1 MSGVAPHWASE
12 NDQVACTTTP
22 ACRMLLFGFAQVPT
36 TALHGFPAAVQAAAP
51 PHPVPAAEQRGVVQ
65 QLVDAHHPGARL
77 GGGALVVGRT
87 LRACKGASW
96 NTNGRTSCHPNMLPQ
111 EVDPHYQR
119 TVMVCSKFD
128 NRLKAGPGAS
138 PGGGHSRAAAF
149 MAVVLLA
156 GVLLTLLLQCHS
168 VLCLPRAAAG
178 VQRAVGGGQVP
189 ERQRLPAPLRQA
201 LLRGWVTAGYS
212 RSGVLCTSCCVTA
225 GFFRNCCCHGAPA
238 PAAALPKDRA
248 GGSGT
253 TSSAEW
259 RKAIQVG
266 APGKCI
272 ARGQGIRPL
281 MRPKAL
287 HISGGGSRVS
297 VFPLLLSAVAGG
309 GLQREDAPARVDRG
323 RL

>member
-1 MSGVAPHWASE
+1 
-12 NDQVACTTTP
+12 
-22 ACRMLLFGFAQVPT
+22 MLLFGFAQVPT

-201 LLRGWVTAGYS
+201 LLRGWVPPGTAG
-212 RSGVLCTSCCVTA
+212 A
-225 GFFRNCCCHGAPA
+225 GFCAPVVASPLASSATVAVTVLLPLLQRCPRTGRAAPA
-238 PAAALPKDRA
+238 PPPRQNGARPSRWVHPGSALLEA
-248 GGSGT
+248 
-253 TSSAEW
+253 
-259 RKAIQVG
+259 KA
-266 APGKCI
+266 
-272 ARGQGIRPL
+272 
-281 MRPKAL
+281 
-287 HISGGGSRVS
+287 
-297 VFPLLLSAVAGG
+297 F
-309 GLQREDAPARVDRG
+309 GL
-323 RL
+323 